1 MRERII
7 YPPDH
12 PAIEAGVDPSTKPRS
27 IVQAMSKT
35 EQVCIS
41 LFAALLWL
49 AFPAMMIAQASTPN
63 IRESVNAAAHDGR
76 HDFDFEVGTW
86 KAHVRK
92 LLHPLTGSHEW
103 DELDG
108 TVVTRSL
115 PMLEGWNESEMKVD
129 SPTTHT
135 HIEILAVRLYNPA
148 SQQWSIYG
156 SSIKTG
162 IFDPP
167 QIGQFTNKRG
177 EFYAQDTIQ
186 GRTVYI
192 RYVWQD
198 LSPSN
203 THFEQAFSADG
214 GKTWETNWIYDG
226 TRVKE

>member
-1 MRERII
+1 M
-7 YPPDH
+7 
-12 PAIEAGVDPSTKPRS
+12 T
-27 IVQAMSKT
+27 KT
-35 EQVCIS
+35 EQVFVL
-41 LFAALLWL
+41 LFVALLWL

-63 IRESVNAAAHDGR
+63 TRESGNAAAHDGR

-167 QIGQFTNKRG
+167 QIGQFNNKRG

-186 GRTVYI
+186 GRAVYI

-198 LSPSN
+198 LSPSS

>member
-1 MRERII
+1 
-7 YPPDH
+7 
-12 PAIEAGVDPSTKPRS
+12 
-27 IVQAMSKT
+27 MSKT
-35 EQVCIS
+35 EQVCAS
-41 LFAALLWL
+41 LFMALLWL
-49 AFPAMMIAQASTPN
+49 ALPVMIAQASTPD
-63 IRESVNAAAHDGR
+63 IRESGNAATQDGR

-92 LLHPLTGSHEW
+92 LLHPLTGSREW
-103 DELDG
+103 DDFDG
-108 TVVTRSL
+108 TVLTRSL

-135 HIEILAVRLYNPA
+135 HIEILALRLYNPA

-156 SSIKTG
+156 SNIKTG
-162 IFDPP
+162 VFDPP
-167 QIGQFTNKRG
+167 QIGQFNNKRG

-186 GRTVYI
+186 GRAVYI

-198 LSPSN
+198 VSPAS

>member
-1 MRERII
+1 
-7 YPPDH
+7 
-12 PAIEAGVDPSTKPRS
+12 
-27 IVQAMSKT
+27 MSKR
-35 EQVCIS
+35 EQVFVPLC
-41 LFAALLWL
+41 AALLWL
-49 AFPAMMIAQASTPN
+49 AFPAMMIAQSSTPN
-63 IRESVNAAAHDGR
+63 IRESGNAAAHDGR

-167 QIGQFTNKRG
+167 QIGQFNNKRG
-177 EFYAQDTIQ
+177 EFYAQDAFQ
-186 GRTVYI
+186 GRAVYI
-192 RYVWQD
+192 RYAWQD
-198 LSPSN
+198 VSQAS

-226 TRVKE
+226 TRAKE

>member
-1 MRERII
+1 
-7 YPPDH
+7 
-12 PAIEAGVDPSTKPRS
+12 
-27 IVQAMSKT
+27 MSKT
-35 EQVCIS
+35 ERICVS
-41 LFAALLWL
+41 LFTALLWL
-49 AFPAMMIAQASTPN
+49 ALPAMMIAQASTPN
-63 IRESVNAAAHDGR
+63 TRESAAAHDGR

-86 KAHVRK
+86 KARVRK

-103 DELDG
+103 DDFNG
-108 TVVTRSL
+108 IVVTRSL

-167 QIGQFTNKRG
+167 QVGQFNNKRG

-186 GRTVYI
+186 GRAVYI

-198 LSPSN
+198 LSPVS

>member
-1 MRERII
+1 
-7 YPPDH
+7 
-12 PAIEAGVDPSTKPRS
+12 
-27 IVQAMSKT
+27 MSKT
-35 EQVCIS
+35 EQVFVP

-63 IRESVNAAAHDGR
+63 TRESGNAAAHDGR

-167 QIGQFTNKRG
+167 QIGQFNNKRG

-186 GRTVYI
+186 GRAVYI

-198 LSPSN
+198 LSPSS

>member
-1 MRERII
+1 
-7 YPPDH
+7 
-12 PAIEAGVDPSTKPRS
+12 
-27 IVQAMSKT
+27 
-35 EQVCIS
+35 
-41 LFAALLWL
+41 
-49 AFPAMMIAQASTPN
+49 MIAQASTPN
-63 IRESVNAAAHDGR
+63 IRESGNAAAHDGR

-92 LLHPLTGSHEW
+92 LLHPLTGSREW
-103 DELDG
+103 DDLDG
-108 TVVTRSL
+108 IVVTRSL

-167 QIGQFTNKRG
+167 QIGQFNHKRG

-198 LSPSN
+198 LSPAS

>member
-1 MRERII
+1 VRDGII
-7 YPPDH
+7 YNRGHSGSVHETPEYSSSHEQDRTDLRLVVHGTSMVGPSSHDDCSGIH
-12 PAIEAGVDPSTKPRS
+12 PEHP
-27 IVQAMSKT
+27 
-35 EQVCIS
+35 
-41 LFAALLWL
+41 
-49 AFPAMMIAQASTPN
+49 
-63 IRESVNAAAHDGR
+63 
-76 HDFDFEVGTW
+76 VGTW

-103 DELDG
+103 DDFDG
-108 TVVTRSL
+108 IVVTRSL

-167 QIGQFTNKRG
+167 QVGQFNNKRG

-186 GRTVYI
+186 GRAVYI

-198 LSPSN
+198 LSPVS

>member
-1 MRERII
+1 
-7 YPPDH
+7 
-12 PAIEAGVDPSTKPRS
+12 
-27 IVQAMSKT
+27 MSKT
-35 EQVCIS
+35 ERVCLA
-41 LFAALLWL
+41 LFTALLWL
-49 AFPAMMIAQASTPN
+49 ALPAMIAQTSTPN
-63 IRESVNAAAHDGR
+63 IQESGNAAAHDGR
-76 HDFDFEVGTW
+76 HNFDFEVGTW

-92 LLHPLTGSHEW
+92 LLHPLTGSREW
-103 DELDG
+103 DDFDG
-108 TVVTRSL
+108 MVVTRSL

-135 HIEILAVRLYNPA
+135 HIEILAVRLYNPT

-162 IFDPP
+162 MFDPP
-167 QIGQFTNKRG
+167 QIGQFNNKRG

-186 GRTVYI
+186 GRAVYI
-192 RYVWQD
+192 RFVWQD
-198 LSPSN
+198 VSPAS